1 MLIALVSLR
10 LLPAEELVGD
20 ACPDACVELAFNSSC
35 LSDEA
40 DAVVVSEPVRI
51 TPADLVRLRVESGL
65 VLGEIRAE
73 VQRAESAWR
82 QHLSRWYRD
91 GRLAAEARAPD
102 ISLLQRVLDGL
113 RNPVRL

>member
-1 MLIALVSLR
+1 MLIAPVSLR
-10 LLPAEELVGD
+10 LLPAEELAGD
-20 ACPDACVELAFNSSC
+20 PCPDACVELAFNPTC

-40 DAVVVSEPVRI
+40 GAALVPERVRI
-51 TPADLVRLRVESGL
+51 TPADLVRLRVESGF

-73 VQRAESAWR
+73 VRRAESAWR
-82 QHLSRWYRD
+82 QHLGRWYRD

-113 RNPVRL
+113 RNPGRL

>member
-1 MLIALVSLR
+1 MLIPLVSLR
-10 LLPAEELVGD
+10 LLPAEELAGD
-20 ACPDACVELAFNSSC
+20 PCPDACVELAFNPTC

-40 DAVVVSEPVRI
+40 GALVVPEPVRI

-73 VQRAESAWR
+73 VQSAESAWR
-82 QHLSRWYRD
+82 KHLSRWYGD

>member
-1 MLIALVSLR
+1 M
-10 LLPAEELVGD
+10 
-20 ACPDACVELAFNSSC
+20 
-35 LSDEA
+35 
-40 DAVVVSEPVRI
+40 VVPEPVRI

-82 QHLSRWYRD
+82 QHLIRWYRD

>member
-1 MLIALVSLR
+1 MLIAPVSLR
-10 LLPAEELVGD
+10 LLPAEELAGD
-20 ACPDACVELAFNSSC
+20 PWPDACVELAFNPTC
-35 LSDEA
+35 MSDEA
-40 DAVVVSEPVRI
+40 DAVVVPEPVRI

-82 QHLSRWYRD
+82 QHLGRWYRD

>member
-1 MLIALVSLR
+1 
-10 LLPAEELVGD
+10 
-20 ACPDACVELAFNSSC
+20 
-35 LSDEA
+35 
-40 DAVVVSEPVRI
+40 
-51 TPADLVRLRVESGL
+51 L

-82 QHLSRWYRD
+82 QHLSHWYRD